1 MGEGAELR
9 SDAAPEFWFAA
20 RYHGPASHVERH
32 QEHRLVEIPGELV
45 HEAHEDHACLL
56 PCAVAIMREAGEW
69 FPPDLSLERVQ
80 GRGGARRR
88 CIARRVGGT
97 AWRRTRGARPASG
110 DTPRPR
116 RACRGGAP

>member
-9 SDAAPEFWFAA
+9 SDAAPELWFAA

-45 HEAHEDHACLL
+45 HEAHEDHARLL

-69 FPPDLSLERVQ
+69 FPRIS
-80 GRGGARRR
+80 ARR
-88 CIARRVGGT
+88 G
-97 AWRRTRGARPASG
+97 
-110 DTPRPR
+110 
-116 RACRGGAP
+116 CRGEAVFAEDASHVGWVVQLG